1 VIFESIIFTKKQM
14 TKMNL
19 LKNRL
24 IDKILVSGN
33 LELLENID
41 KMLTETQNDN
51 IYVLS
56 SEEIELLMMSDQ
68 DIKYGNIISEE
79 DLKKVDSQR

>member
-1 VIFESIIFTKKQM
+1 M

-24 IDKILVSGN
+24 IDKILVSRN
-33 LELLENID
+33 LELLENVE
-41 KMLTETQNDN
+41 KLLTETQNEN
-51 IYVLS
+51 FYVLS

-79 DLKKVDSQR
+79 DLKKVDSRR

>member
-1 VIFESIIFTKKQM
+1 
-14 TKMNL
+14 MNL

>member
-1 VIFESIIFTKKQM
+1 M
-14 TKMNL
+14 TKINL

-24 IDKILVSGN
+24 IDKIMVSRN
-33 LELLENID
+33 LELLENVE
-41 KMLTETQNDN
+41 KMFTEVQNEN

-68 DIKYGNIISEE
+68 DILYGNIISEE
-79 DLKKVDSQR
+79 DLKKIW

>member
-1 VIFESIIFTKKQM
+1 M
-14 TKMNL
+14 TKINL

-24 IDKILVSGN
+24 IDKIMVSRN
-33 LELLENID
+33 LELLENVE
-41 KMLTETQNDN
+41 KMFAEVQNEN

-68 DIKYGNIISEE
+68 DILYGNLISEE
-79 DLKKVDSQR
+79 DLKKIW

>member
-1 VIFESIIFTKKQM
+1 M
-14 TKMNL
+14 TKINL

-24 IDKILVSGN
+24 IDKIMVSRN
-33 LELLENID
+33 LELLENVE
-41 KMLTETQNDN
+41 KMFAEVQNEN

-68 DIKYGNIISEE
+68 DILYGNIISEE
-79 DLKKVDSQR
+79 DLKKIW